1 MMAIVPEIL
10 KNLESENFG
19 KIYCRTLKKKGKTS
33 TLNKNHE
40 ILPNF

>member
-19 KIYCRTLKKKGKTS
+19 KIYCRTLKKKKEK
-33 TLNKNHE
+33 LQ
-40 ILPNF
+40 L